1 MVSMNLKVCR
11 VFFFFKDLKSVQEM
25 KILGKLEARSG
36 WKTSQICTPRAD
48 LKQIRKDAKLFG
60 VVINATPIMK
70 AKFKILLP

>member
-1 MVSMNLKVCR
+1 
-11 VFFFFKDLKSVQEM
+11 M

-70 AKFKILLP
+70 AKFKIFLP